1 MARSLMQLAQEG
13 KTRRFWIKDGLLITR
28 GNCLYVSKVGDLRK
42 EILRECH
49 AAGHPRRTLAL
60 IARGDYWPKMEE
72 EVSGYVRTCRLCQ
85 QDKVEQAKPAGWSP
99 CLYQRDR
106 ACWLSGVGVQ
116 ERLTS
121 FDT

>member
-13 KTRRFWIKDGLLITR
+13 KTRRFWIKDGLLITITR

-60 IARGDYWPKMEE
+60 IARGDYWPKRRGFRVCENL
-72 EVSGYVRTCRLCQ
+72 SSLS
-85 QDKVEQAKPAGWSP
+85 AGQGGAS
-99 CLYQRDR
+99 
-106 ACWLSGVGVQ
+106 
-116 ERLTS
+116 
-121 FDT
+121 